1 MDNLTI
7 EQIKKIVEKHNKNEE
22 KQLEYREVYRKTDKG
37 RKRHN
42 INSRRTYYRQKLRAL
57 EGIEDLSERQKKYK
71 IKWEQNLAN
80 LITPTLTPELVNLEH
95 IYL

>member
-1 MDNLTI
+1 MEGLTI
-7 EQIKKIVEKHNKNEE
+7 EQIKKIVERHNKNEE

-42 INSRRTYYRQKLRAL
+42 INSRRTYYRQKLRGL
-57 EGIEDLSERQKKYK
+57 EGVEDLSERQKKYK
-71 IKWEQNLAN
+71 KKWEQNLAN

>member
-1 MDNLTI
+1 MEGLTI